1 MIAQLR
7 NTSVLLGLAILL
19 AACSTTPPSTHY
31 LLTARLDDIPASE
44 NPAIGV
50 GPIDIPEYLNR
61 NTLVYRGPD
70 SELVIAR
77 QSRWAEPLEDGVS
90 RVVSLNLAGIV
101 GTDNVRSFPWHP
113 GRAPD
118 YGVKIRIL
126 RMDASATE
134 AILIAEWVIIQPG
147 TDGEVERQISR
158 HTLPLDADEPI
169 APQLPAAHSALLYD
183 LSEDIAGGII
193 RQESR

>member
-1 MIAQLR
+1 MIALLR
-7 NTSVLLGLAILL
+7 NTGVLLGLAILL
-19 AACSTTPPSTHY
+19 TACSTTPPSTHY
-31 LLTARLDDIPASE
+31 LLTATLDDIPTSE
-44 NPAIGV
+44 RPAIGV

-70 SELVIAR
+70 SELLIER

-101 GTDNVRSFPWHP
+101 GTGNVRSFPWNP
-113 GRAPD
+113 RRAPD

-134 AILIAEWVIIQPG
+134 AVLIAEWVIIQPAK
-147 TDGEVERQISR
+147 DGEVERRISR
-158 HTLPLDADEPI
+158 HTLPLDSDKPI
-169 APQLPAAHSALLYD
+169 APQLPAAHSALLYH

-193 RQESR
+193 RRESR